1 MMMKTQLR
9 RTACLFAFLP
19 SVLPAIAQNA
29 DMFGHPLPAQ
39 KQIRVYGQEIAY
51 YDMGTAKP
59 GEPVLVMLHGYGSQA
74 DVDFGPSLPLLAKHH
89 RVIALDQIGAGNS
102 AKPYIA
108 YHVQTYVEWL
118 AEFLRVAHVTKFDL
132 LGESLGGWTAALY
145 AEQACAPSSTLPK
158 PQRLILEDAA
168 GIKAPQGDAPP
179 LHMTVSTVGETRDGL
194 QKVFFNKSLVTDEVA
209 KRRFISKL
217 KANDAFAAASFQ
229 TNPAVRTEAV
239 GDRLNAITLPTLVV
253 WGAED
258 TTVPRAWADAYAK
271 GIAGATLTII
281 DESGHIP
288 SVEQPLKFVTAV
300 DGFLAGK

>member
-1 MMMKTQLR
+1 MMMKTPVCIA
-9 RTACLFAFLP
+9 ACLFAFLP
-19 SVLPAIAQNA
+19 AVAQKADVANT

-39 KQIRVYGQEIAY
+39 KHIRVYGQEIAY
-51 YDMGTAKP
+51 YDMGVARP

-118 AEFLRVAHVTKFDL
+118 AEFLRVAHVAKFDL

-145 AEQACAPSSTLPK
+145 AEQASVSGSTLPK

-179 LHMTVSTVGETRDGL
+179 LHMTVSTVGETKEGL
-194 QKVFFNKSLVTDEVA
+194 QKVFFNKSLVTDEVS

-229 TNPAVRTEAV
+229 TNPVVRTEAV
-239 GDRLNAITLPTLVV
+239 GDKLATITLPTLVV

-258 TTVPRAWADAYAK
+258 TTVPRAWADAYVH
-271 GIAGATLTII
+271 GIAGAKLSLIE
-281 DESGHIP
+281 ESGHVP
-288 SVEQPLKFVTAV
+288 SLEQPVRFVAAV
-300 DGFLAGK
+300 EGFLSK